1 MPWIEDKAAKTK
13 AAAVKGAQVTGQA
26 VTTGVQKTGDALLL
40 AKQTAVNGL
49 ICFFSSEFFT
59 NFCETNNKIQMLTD
73 FSNHYE
79 LE

>member
-40 AKQTAVNGL
+40 AKQTAVNGINMFL
-49 ICFFSSEFFT
+49 FKFFT

-73 FSNHYE
+73 FSNHCE